1 MRQIAIIL
9 LGLGIA
15 AAFSPTCSAADE
27 PEKAE
32 AKPDNELVGTWKLVS
47 AKYNGQENKLPEG
60 ITMLKHI
67 TPVQFMW
74 AIYDKDGKVESALGG
89 PYTLKGDKYEE
100 TPEYG
105 LADTLV
111 CLKEQPCSVCVKFS
125 SQSFTRLAWK
135 SIAAWTFA
143 NACCKAESSV
153 GSGAKTSVKPG
164 RTRRA

>member
-105 LADTLV
+105 LADTLDS
-111 CLKEQPCSVCVKFS
+111 LKDLKGKI
-125 SQSFTRLAWK
+125 QSFTWK
-135 SIAAWTFA
+135 IKGNKWYHDG
-143 NACCKAESSV
+143 KLSSGV
-153 GSGAKTSVKPG
+153 TIEEVWERVEKK
-164 RTRRA
+164 